1 MNFDGGK
8 HWGGTMTVYPVRST
22 TGRILIGVT
31 NDAGKEYCITVSRWI
46 NERRAGTIKEVK

>member
-1 MNFDGGK
+1 MIFNGGK

-22 TGRILIGVT
+22 TGRLLIGVT
-31 NDAGKEYCITVSRWI
+31 NDAGRKYFITVSRWI